1 MVSIKQNGL
10 VFRREFQTVRARGV
24 NGKQCVI
31 FAISPILSCPEHL
44 LNELDINY
52 HTISTLFNK
61 KKNLVEAFLLVE
73 IINSET

>member
-10 VFRREFQTVRARGV
+10 VFRGEFQTVRDRGV

-61 KKNLVEAFLLVE
+61 KNLVEAFLLVE